1 MSALT
6 HQIGFAL
13 GTVTREI
20 IRAVTQPPTSNQTYP
35 LTYAETSLPGP
46 CLPAQKVTDLSL
58 KPAIVRAKGVD
69 LYDWY
74 EGNTREI
81 TKAARKRRQCKR
93 QVNSRETQ
101 PSALRMGPLALSLI
115 HI

>member
-20 IRAVTQPPTSNQTYP
+20 IRAVTQPPAQNQTYP

-46 CLPAQKVTDLSL
+46 CLPAQKVTDLSQT
-58 KPAIVRAKGVD
+58 PAIVRSKGVD

-93 QVNSRETQ
+93 QVNSPEPQ
-101 PSALRMGPLALSLI
+101 PSALRMGPLADLI
-115 HI
+115 